1 MWKIIDRAANRVT
14 YAAQLGPVGCLVL
27 VVIEHSSGY
36 PSERTD
42 DIKSESSTITFVPG
56 IAIQVDSSG
65 KWTLNPLP
73 GYGQIPTDLPP
84 EPEDSAYS

>member
-1 MWKIIDRAANRVT
+1 MWKEIDRASNRVT

-42 DIKSESSTITFVPG
+42 AIKSESSTITFVPG
-56 IAIQVDSSG
+56 IAIQVDSFG
-65 KWTLNPLP
+65 KWELNPLP
-73 GYGQIPTDLPP
+73 GYGQTPSSDFPSP
-84 EPEDSAYS
+84 EHE